1 MLQRCSDFGS
11 DTDGHGH
18 HDINDALYITA
29 CNRVSACARFAGGSH
44 SAGESGTPSLMLSYR
59 RMIVLVRASFSTATA
74 ISKETEQVCF
84 GSLLKCNGL

>member
-44 SAGESGTPSLMLSYR
+44 SAGDT
-59 RMIVLVRASFSTATA
+59 IVDAFVSPYDRIGAS
-74 ISKETEQVCF
+74 Q
-84 GSLLKCNGL
+84 L

>member
-18 HDINDALYITA
+18 HNINEALYITA
-29 CNRVSACARFAGGSH
+29 CNRVSACARFAGGSQTRI
-44 SAGESGTPSLMLSYR
+44 AQGTPSLMLSYH
-59 RMIVLVRASFSTATA
+59 RMVRASFSTATA